1 MAAPNPAPRADPMV
15 VHFHQ
20 PPSLPFIAQRIVSRG
35 GSDIDALPGP
45 RRRSSLCRH
54 RALIDTDARDPPIPC
69 LARADECDAEN
80 FRSEFLRD
88 QLPGVKPRNERANGP
103 PLQSWPSIPFP
114 GKRGPPC
121 PVTPSENHPA
131 PQPVR
136 AFPLTMLLATRQ
148 LPPLGRSWG
157 CEALPARPPLQHHEQ
172 IPSHPIIS
180 GPVAGL
186 IPVRRGYCRSLPN
199 RDRPEEEAA

>member
-35 GSDIDALPGP
+35 GSDIDTLPGP

-54 RALIDTDARDPPIPC
+54 RALIDTDARDPPMPC

-80 FRSEFLRD
+80 FRSEFLRE

-121 PVTPSENHPA
+121 PVTPPENHPA
-131 PQPVR
+131 RRPVG
-136 AFPLTMLLATRQ
+136 AFALTIPLTTSHATGIRAI
-148 LPPLGRSWG
+148 LGACG
-157 CEALPARPPLQHHEQ
+157 AARPPLQQQEQ
-172 IPSHPIIS
+172 IPDHPITPS
-180 GPVAGL
+180 PVAGL
-186 IPVRRGYCRSLPN
+186 IPARWRYCRSFPDC
-199 RDRPEEEAA
+199 DRPEEERA